1 VTDTGI
7 GISPAHQERI
17 FEEFEQVADPARP
30 PQEGTG
36 LGLALVK
43 KLVQMHGGT
52 IRVTSTPGQ
61 GSTFAFT
68 ILAGVNDADHRGH
81 FTRMSDFRVRA
92 DWRPRGV
99 LSARS
104 QP

>member
-1 VTDTGI
+1 MTDTGI
-7 GISPAHQERI
+7 GISPDHQERI
-17 FEEFEQVADPARP
+17 FEEFEQVPYPIRP

-52 IRVTSTPGQ
+52 IRVTSALGQ

-68 ILAGVNDADHRGH
+68 VPLNGAGAH
-81 FTRMSDFRVRA
+81 T
-92 DWRPRGV
+92 
-99 LSARS
+99 ARS
-104 QP
+104 GAVV

>member
-1 VTDTGI
+1 VHESERAKERPPQPLGASAPRQYLEISVTDTGI

-17 FEEFEQVADPARP
+17 FEEFEQVTDPARS

-52 IRVTSTPGQ
+52 IRVTSALGQ

-68 ILAGVNDADHRGH
+68 IPVVDE
-81 FTRMSDFRVRA
+81 
-92 DWRPRGV
+92 
-99 LSARS
+99 
-104 QP
+104 

>member
-1 VTDTGI
+1 VRVAARRAEEGQRVSGAGGRQYVEVSVTDTGI

-17 FEEFEQVADPARP
+17 FEEFEQIPDPARP

-43 KLVQMHGGT
+43 KLVQMHGGN
-52 IRVTSTPGQ
+52 IRVTSAIGQ

-68 ILAGVNDADHRGH
+68 IPV
-81 FTRMSDFRVRA
+81 SDE
-92 DWRPRGV
+92 
-99 LSARS
+99 
-104 QP
+104 